1 MHQNTV
7 TASDSGIRVN
17 SQAASENYDRAK
29 SLLSEKVEL
38 KQFIADLKKKL
49 NMRKKETKLRRE
61 KMAL

>member
-1 MHQNTV
+1 MSEPGSKV
-7 TASDSGIRVN
+7 SGN
-17 SQAASENYDRAK
+17 ENYDRAK
-29 SLLSEKVEL
+29 SLITEKVEL